1 MHVCSKS
8 CWIRQKETSSRA
20 FKSLG
25 VFNLFTKFSFLDI
38 FFVLLYVDFMQFRKK
53 QDISPNHL
61 QITAFNS
68 DSRLKK

>member
-1 MHVCSKS
+1 MHVWSKS
-8 CWIRQKETSSRA
+8 CWNRLKGTSSRA

-25 VFNLFTKFSFLDI
+25 VFIYKIFILGY
-38 FFVLLYVDFMQFRKK
+38 FFVLLYVDFMQIRTK